1 MKKAPKKGI
10 TTSQK
15 QYLARQLVHL
25 YLCEPQGF
33 LSFYKA
39 SLPKK
44 HSRIKESVHELHHRV
59 DDYREAFKE
68 SGYAKKLAMASAVL
82 LAVVGVQM
90 LYPRDRA
97 LPLARLQANGFIGL
111 STQDQIM
118 ANYQDFDSRTV
129 TVHTHGKTTTT
140 SYVDLGVRLQPDATL
155 KNVTNYSTQ
164 QRFIPF
170 SIFFVGNKT
179 FSLSRELDQS
189 QLELFSRDI
198 ISQTNKSPR
207 DAVVTL
213 SSTKL
218 SVSPSEEGYEYQLG
232 ALKSQI
238 LRSDLSDKSQ
248 IVFAPTILPPA
259 ITTDTATIKARNMQQ
274 RINTPLTV
282 KAEDKALVVGPDVM
296 AQWLEITPN
305 PKGNTVDMTF
315 NKVRVAETLQA
326 LAPQVQV
333 QVTPTIVTILN
344 GLEAGRAF
352 GTRGKVL
359 QFSELVDKVMATTAP
374 TIETVIAPVQYI
386 EPKEVIDR
394 RYTRDSV
401 GVQHL
406 VDYWTANHAG
416 DYSIDLKTVNGRIA
430 ASKNPYRITSAVGI
444 YRLYIAHMVY
454 GQISAKSLSG
464 STVTATGQTVDACMD
479 RMIRESDEACTNVLG
494 DLVGWGAADD
504 MLRAQGFD
512 NTTLA
517 RGAALTTAANTSDWM
532 LRLLGSN
539 ITTKAQADALTG
551 LMSRQTARYGI
562 PAGSTGIRVAD
573 KAGSFGR
580 TRHDVGIVYHPSGT
594 YVLSILSEGSSFAL
608 IADLSKEINKV
619 MSQ

>member
-1 MKKAPKKGI
+1 MAKAKSKGL
-10 TTSQK
+10 TTLQK

-25 YLCEPQGF
+25 YLCDPNAFSQYVRALQPRHPSPFRE
-33 LSFYKA
+33 A
-39 SLPKK
+39 K
-44 HSRIKESVHELHHRV
+44 HEFDHRLA
-59 DDYREAFKE
+59 DYHEAFKE
-68 SGYAKKLAMASAVL
+68 SGHAKKLATALAL
-82 LAVVGVQM
+82 LLVVVGVQL

-97 LPLARLQANGFIGL
+97 LPLARLQTNGFIGL
-111 STQDQIM
+111 SSKDQIM
-118 ANYQDFDSRTV
+118 SHYQDFDSRTV

-140 SYVDLGVRLQPDATL
+140 SYADLGVRLQPDATL
-155 KNVTNYSTQ
+155 KNVTGYSTQ

-179 FSLSRELDQS
+179 FSLSRELDES
-189 QLELFSRDI
+189 QLELFAKDMI
-198 ISQTNKSPR
+198 AQTSKAPR
-207 DAVVTL
+207 DAVVSL
-213 SSTKL
+213 SGTKL
-218 SVSPSEEGYEYQLG
+218 AVSPSEEGYEYSIG

-238 LRSDLSDKSQ
+238 LRSDLSNKAQ

-282 KAEDKALVVGPDVM
+282 KAEEKAVVVGPDVM

-352 GTRGKVL
+352 GTRGKIL
-359 QFSELVDKVMATTAP
+359 QFSELVDKVVATTAP
-374 TIETVIAPVQYI
+374 TIETVIAPVQYV

-394 RYTRDSV
+394 RYTRDSA
-401 GVQHL
+401 GVQNL
-406 VDYWTANHAG
+406 VDHWTANHAG
-416 DYSIDLKTVNGRIA
+416 DYSIDMRTVNGRIA
-430 ASKNPYRITSAVGI
+430 ANKNPYKISSAVGI

-454 GQISAKSLSG
+454 GKISAKSLSG
-464 STVTATGQTVDACMD
+464 ATVTATGQSVDACMD

-494 DLVGWGAADD
+494 DLIGWGAADD

-517 RGAALTTAANTSDWM
+517 RGAALTTASNTSDWM
-532 LRLLGSN
+532 LKLLGSN
-539 ITTKAQADALTG
+539 ITTKAQADTLIG
-551 LMSRQTARYGI
+551 LMSRQTALSGI
-562 PAGSTGIRVAD
+562 PAGSSGIRVAD

-594 YVLSILSEGSSFAL
+594 YVLSILSEGSSFAMV
-608 IADLSKEINKV
+608 ADLTKEINRV